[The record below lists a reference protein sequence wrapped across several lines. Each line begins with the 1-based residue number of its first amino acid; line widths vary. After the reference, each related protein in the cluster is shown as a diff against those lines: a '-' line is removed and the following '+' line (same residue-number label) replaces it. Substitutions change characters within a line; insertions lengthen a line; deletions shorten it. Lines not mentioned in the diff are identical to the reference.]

1 MSRGTQLQEMEVKT
15 QQSKTA
21 VNANAKPGDPMPTM
35 ADPGTQLASVE
46 DLGGPTPENSK
57 PDDDSN
63 KLKTP
68 GATLKQVKDI
78 VNKNAKPADPM
89 PAGMKE
95 EEAEIEGEVVS
106 EQDTDEDL
114 GEISENQEDDLH
126 NKVEQAIT
134 EEPAEEEEVVAEDS
148 KEEIDVSA
156 DVEAL
161 LQGEE
166 LSEEFQTKAKTI
178 FEAAIN
184 SKVDA
189 IQEELEKV
197 YSEKL
202 AEEIESTKT
211 SLTERVDS
219 YLEYVADEWLHENQL
234 AVDQGLKAEM
244 SESFM
249 TGLKGLFE
257 EHYVSVPEEKYDVL
271 ESMVNKLDEMESKLN
286 EQIDK
291 NIALNK
297 RLSESTS
304 DGILSDVS
312 EGLAVTQKEKLASLA
327 ESVEFESEENYR
339 EKLVT
344 LRNSYFPNSAPSAQ
358 RDNTEFIAEGTSN
371 DSTKVAG
378 NVAKYVDALQR
389 FSKK

>member
-1 MSRGTQLQEMEVKT
+1 MSRGTKLQEMEVKT

-35 ADPGTQLASVE
+35 ADPGTGLASVE

-63 KLKTP
+63 KLNTP
-68 GATLKQVKDI
+68 GMTLKQVKDI
-78 VNKNAKPADPM
+78 VNKKAKPADPM

-114 GEISENQEDDLH
+114 GEISENQEEDLH

-189 IQEELEKV
+189 IQQELETV

-202 AEEIESTKT
+202 AEEMESTKT

-219 YLEYVADEWLHENQL
+219 YLEYVADEWLQENQL

-286 EQIDK
+286 EQIDR
-291 NIALNK
+291 NVALNK

-312 EGLAVTQKEKLASLA
+312 EGLAITQKEKLASLA
-327 ESVEFESEENYR
+327 ESVEFESEQNYR

-344 LRNSYFPNSAPSAQ
+344 LRESYFPTTAPSAQ

-378 NVAKYVDALQR
+378 NVAKYVNALQR